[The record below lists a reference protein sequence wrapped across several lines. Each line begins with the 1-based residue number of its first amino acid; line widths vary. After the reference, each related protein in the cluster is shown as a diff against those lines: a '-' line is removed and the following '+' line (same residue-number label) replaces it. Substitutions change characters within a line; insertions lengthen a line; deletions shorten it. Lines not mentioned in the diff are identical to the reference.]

1 MSYQKIARQIQQG
14 EVAPIYV
21 FYGTETFL
29 MQEMVA
35 FMARNLI
42 PEESREFNYVS
53 YDLRE
58 IPIQQVIQDAETF
71 PFMSDRKLV
80 VANYAYFL
88 TGARVKNGIDHDP
101 DVLLQYT
108 ENPPPESILVLTIA
122 QQKLDERKKVVKQLK
137 KKGVMVAF
145 DPLQGV
151 ELEKWLMKRAARY
164 GSRLHPE
171 AAAEMV
177 MMAGTH
183 LQMLDQELQKLSL
196 YRGTGEEITVD
207 DVQTM
212 VSRSLEQDIFS
223 LIDRIARVN
232 IEEAFRILYDLLK
245 NKEEPIKIL
254 SLIARQFRIILQVK
268 ILSEKG
274 YSEKQM
280 ASQLQL
286 HPYVVKIA
294 YQQGRHMKET
304 VLRRVLQVLAE
315 EDVRMKTGQTDKVL
329 ALEMFLLRLKE
340 WMVT

>member
-1 MSYQKIARQIQQG
+1 MSYQNIARQMKQG
-14 EVAPIYV
+14 DVSPVYV

-29 MQEMVA
+29 MQEMVT
-35 FMARNLI
+35 FMVRTLI
-42 PEESREFNYVS
+42 PEESREFNYIT

-58 IPIQQVIQDAETF
+58 TSIEHVIQDAETF

-88 TGARVKNGIDHDP
+88 TGTRVKNGVEHNS
-101 DVLLQYT
+101 DVLLQYI

-122 QQKLDERKKVVKQLK
+122 QQKLDERKKVVKELK
-137 KKGVMVAF
+137 KNGVMVAF
-145 DPLQGV
+145 DPLQNF
-151 ELEKWLMKRAARY
+151 ELENWLIKRAERY
-164 GSRLHPE
+164 GARMRPE
-171 AAAEMV
+171 AAAQMV

-183 LQMLDQELQKLSL
+183 LQLLDQELQKLSL
-196 YRGTGEEITVD
+196 YSGKGEEISVE
-207 DVQTM
+207 DVESM
-212 VSRSLEQDIFS
+212 VSRSLEQDIFR
-223 LIDRIARVN
+223 LIDCVARIK

-245 NKEEPIKIL
+245 NKEEPIRIL

-268 ILSEKG
+268 TLSEKG

-280 ASQLQL
+280 ASQLHL

-294 YQQGRHMKET
+294 YQQGRHMKES
-304 VLRRVLQVLAE
+304 VLRRILQVLAE

-329 ALEMFLLRLKE
+329 ALEMFLLRLKD